1 MRKSIPF
8 VTTVLG
14 LVVLSGCGSDGRL
27 VVKGRIVKGG
37 SPFTVPEGQYVRV
50 TFFPITADGR
60 PPLNTYAAAY
70 NRADGAFRAVGPD
83 GKGIPPGKY
92 RIAVEHE
99 VKRRTDSFQGAYDG
113 DRSPFV
119 FDIDSHTD
127 EIVIDL
133 DKR

>member
-1 MRKSIPF
+1 MNAIRTGPLI
-8 VTTVLG
+8 G
-14 LVVLSGCGSDGRL
+14 LCCVVLLGCGGDGRL
-27 VVKGRIVKGG
+27 TTRGRIVKGG
-37 SPFTVPEGQYVRV
+37 SPFTVPEAERVRV
-50 TFFPITADGR
+50 TFFPVTPDGK
-60 PPLNTYAAAY
+60 PPLNTYIATY
-70 NRADGAFRAVGPD
+70 NRADGSFRASGPD

-99 VKRRTDSFQGAYDG
+99 RKKKDLFKGAFDG

-119 FDIDSHTD
+119 FEIDSGTK